1 MFCTTITPFQPTNT
15 PQGAV
20 TSMPR
25 GASDTTGS
33 LAPVLPNMELRL
45 VDDAYNDVASGQPG
59 EIIVRGPFVT
69 NGYYDNPEATKATFH
84 DGWFLTGDIA
94 IETGGKFYIVDR
106 KKELIKYK
114 GLQIAPAE
122 LEGVLTSHGE
132 IEEAAVVG
140 VPVEGGSEVPRAY
153 VVKRRGSALGE
164 EEVKLFVKGKLAE
177 YKQLRGGVR
186 FMDELPKNAVGKL
199 LRRELRDK
207 ARAEAAGA
215 KSKL

>member
-1 MFCTTITPFQPTNT
+1 
-15 PQGAV
+15 
-20 TSMPR
+20 MPR

-33 LAPVLPNMELRL
+33 LAPVLPNMELRI
-45 VDDAYNDVASGQPG
+45 VDDAYNDVPSGHPG

-69 NGYYDNPEATKATFH
+69 NGYYDNPEATEATFH

-94 IETGGKFYIVDR
+94 IERDGKFYIVDR

-153 VVKRRGSALGE
+153 VVRRKGSTLGE
-164 EEVKLFVKGKLAE
+164 EEIKSFVRGKLAE

-207 ARAEAAGA
+207 ARAEEAGVE
-215 KSKL
+215 SRL